1 MYVSKDIEKD
11 QGDPYPGEPIFFRA
25 SDAAFGDDIDSR
37 RSSQGYLFKLYGM
50 TIDWKA
56 TLQRCVTKS
65 TTEAELISMS
75 SASTEMEWWGKV
87 FRLVDLRIDQRPTLY
102 CDNQQTVGAIT
113 KSDEKLHTKLK
124 HVEIHGM
131 WLRQEYAKR
140 RIHVEWKP
148 TAEMP
153 ADGLTKALPRLKH
166 QEFVRQLGMEDLSA
180 QFATG
185 NSLNQSSEGVPDP
198 KDLSYWY

>member
-1 MYVSKDIEKD
+1 
-11 QGDPYPGEPIFFRA
+11 
-25 SDAAFGDDIDSR
+25 
-37 RSSQGYLFKLYGM
+37 M

-65 TTEAELISMS
+65 TTEAELIALS
-75 SASTEMEWWGKV
+75 SASTEIEWWGKV
-87 FRLVDLRIDQRPTLY
+87 FQLVDFRIDQRPTLF

-124 HVEIHGM
+124 HVDIHSM
-131 WLRQEYAKR
+131 WLRQEYAEG
-140 RIHVEWKP
+140 RIYVEWKP

-166 QEFVRQLGMEDLSA
+166 QDFVRQLGMEDLSTLL
-180 QFATG
+180 ATK
-185 NSLNQSSEGVPDP
+185 SHPNQVLEGVPDP
-198 KDLSYWY
+198 TDLGCW